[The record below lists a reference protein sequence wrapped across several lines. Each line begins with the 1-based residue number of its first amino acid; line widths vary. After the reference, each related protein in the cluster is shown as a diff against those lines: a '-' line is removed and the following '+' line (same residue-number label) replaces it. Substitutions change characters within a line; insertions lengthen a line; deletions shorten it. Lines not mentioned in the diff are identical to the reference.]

1 MNHESH
7 IQSPDSQSKTI
18 HLPGQEAMS
27 AGDAAIECFK
37 QYAQERPEVVTLWAF
52 GIGFVLGWKLKPW

>member
-1 MNHESH
+1 MTHDMN
-7 IQSPDSQSKTI
+7 IQSHERPSKPI
-18 HLPGQEAMS
+18 HLAGQDAMS
-27 AGDAAIECFK
+27 AGDAAIECMK